1 MKPRPQHVNDACA
14 VLRNVARE
22 AGSHVVGSAEDG
34 RDAFF
39 QFEAALGGDEPASLG
54 DETAC
59 TGGTPPDHDRPAPR
73 KPASHAERAARP
85 PGAPTDKPDTVA
97 AAPPTHSL
105 GAEGDGSRQARRPT
119 TAAHLRP
126 RPQAHAHRG
135 RLLLTREGA
144 CASRDRQARDLRAIA
159 HVRCRRPHTM
169 NGQAASAMP
178 DQHGGRAHRPATLRH
193 AARASHDTPHPP
205 REVGGPTPL
214 RRRRRPRSEP
224 PTRAGSHGARAQA
237 E

>member
-1 MKPRPQHVNDACA
+1 MAATPSSSLKRQWEAMTQPPQGTRRRALAARLPTTTAQHRASRRLTRREPRDHQAPRQTSPTPW
-14 VLRNVARE
+14 LRRHQRAR
-22 AGSHVVGSAEDG
+22 SA
-34 RDAFF
+34 RK
-39 QFEAALGGDEPASLG
+39 
-54 DETAC
+54 ETAAGKPAGLQRPRTC
-59 TGGTPPDHDRPAPR
+59 DPAP
-73 KPASHAERAARP
+73 E
-85 PGAPTDKPDTVA
+85 
-97 AAPPTHSL
+97 
-105 GAEGDGSRQARRPT
+105 
-119 TAAHLRP
+119 
-126 RPQAHAHRG
+126 AHAHRG
-135 RLLLTREGA
+135 RLLLTHEGA
-144 CASRDRQARDLRAIA
+144 CASRDRQARDLRANA
-159 HVRCRRPHTM
+159 HIRCRRPHTM